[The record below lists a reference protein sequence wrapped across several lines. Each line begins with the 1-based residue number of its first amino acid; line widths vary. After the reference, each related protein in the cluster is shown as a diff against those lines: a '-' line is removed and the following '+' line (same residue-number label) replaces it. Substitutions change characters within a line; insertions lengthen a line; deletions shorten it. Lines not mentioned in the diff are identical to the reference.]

1 EPPSTRTH
9 KISLAPV
16 LSATFSRD
24 SCWIIRSTPVV
35 VPVPAL
41 GEPGRTDDCLSCA
54 ADLPPALLGLL
65 DHADHA
71 PALGRRH
78 RPRLHD
84 LDQVAHADLTGVV
97 VNLDPVGPPHD
108 LAIQRV
114 GHPVLHGDHHGLGH
128 LVADDVATPGLAR
141 VALYALGAL

>member
-1 EPPSTRTH
+1 
-9 KISLAPV
+9 
-16 LSATFSRD
+16 
-24 SCWIIRSTPVV
+24 
-35 VPVPAL
+35 
-41 GEPGRTDDCLSCA
+41 
-54 ADLPPALLGLL
+54 PALLGLL

-97 VNLDPVGPPHD
+97 VDLDPVGPPHD

-141 VALYALGAL
+141 VALYALGALFGAHRCLLVHFASAVGSLRISSSRSRRIV